1 MCGRYVL
8 FSTLEEITG
17 PVAETLG
24 VPPSRVGTVGGG
36 WRPSYNIAPT
46 HTVPVVRAVGEGA
59 AAGGAVG
66 EGDPTDPAAAP
77 GIGASPVAAVG
88 PARWGYPAPWASG
101 GKVLFN
107 ARGETVFDKRS
118 FAGSEPCLVVMNGW
132 YEWFRPGGGSG
143 GASQPYLTTEPGEG
157 YREGD
162 GEGDDAAPL
171 LVVAGL
177 CRTVAREGAGTQGAA
192 GTDTAPAGQDGAGDG
207 SGAGAAP
214 ATELRMTVVTTA
226 SAEPV
231 GWLHDRMP
239 RLLTPAEAR
248 DWLAGTPGDERLRDL
263 AATPPHRPGL
273 RSRPVS
279 TAVGNVGNNDPG
291 LLRPVTD
298 GDTPR

>member
-1 MCGRYVL
+1 
-8 FSTLEEITG
+8 
-17 PVAETLG
+17 
-24 VPPSRVGTVGGG
+24 
-36 WRPSYNIAPT
+36 
-46 HTVPVVRAVGEGA
+46 
-59 AAGGAVG
+59 GAVG

>member
-1 MCGRYVL
+1 MGL
-8 FSTLEEITG
+8 
-17 PVAETLG
+17 P
-24 VPPSRVGTVGGG
+24 
-36 WRPSYNIAPT
+36 
-46 HTVPVVRAVGEGA
+46 
-59 AAGGAVG
+59 GAVG
-66 EGDPTDPAAAP
+66 
-77 GIGASPVAAVG
+77 V
-88 PARWGYPAPWASG
+88 R